1 VPPDSMASTDAGR
14 RHAAAAD
21 DMFGAD
27 LFRLLGA
34 AGQNTVF
41 SPASVA
47 AALQMALCGARGAT
61 AAQLAAAL
69 HLDGPDRAADGLRLL
84 SDLLSSA
91 GAAGAAGSAGSA
103 GAAGAGGSARAG
115 GPGGG
120 MTLRAPNSLWVQAG
134 LPLSPGFTGQLA
146 GIAGVTV
153 RPADFRSASAEA
165 RAQIND
171 LIAEQTA
178 GKITN
183 LLGPDAVSAATRL
196 VLANAVYLKA
206 AWTFPFPARATAGLP
221 FHPGDDGSAPLTVPT
236 MRLTADLAYLRADG
250 YRAVLLPY
258 KESRLAMAV
267 VLPDAG
273 PPAALAP
280 RLAHGLAPLLRGAT
294 RQSVALSL
302 PKFRQRAGFGLIP
315 VLQQLG
321 VQDAFTSAANFSGV
335 TSAERLFIGAV
346 VHQAYIDVDEQG
358 TEAAAA
364 TAVAMR
370 PMALRRGP
378 EPIRMI
384 VDRPFLFAITDTA
397 TGLPLFLGQVG
408 RPAA

>member
-1 VPPDSMASTDAGR
+1 MPPDSMASTDAGR

-21 DMFGAD
+21 DRFGAD

-47 AALQMALCGARGAT
+47 AALQMVLCGARGAT

-69 HLDGPDRAADGLRLL
+69 HLDGPAQAADGLRLL

-91 GAAGAAGSAGSA
+91 GA
-103 GAAGAGGSARAG
+103 G

-120 MTLRAPNSLWVQAG
+120 VIMRAPNTLWVQAG
-134 LPLSPGFTGQLA
+134 LPLSPGFTGQLVD
-146 GIAGVTV
+146 IAGVTV
-153 RPADFRSASAEA
+153 RPADFQSAAAEA

-206 AWTFPFPARATAGLP
+206 AWTFPFPARATADAP
-221 FHPGDDGSAPLTVPT
+221 FYPGDAGGAPLSAAT
-236 MRLTADLAYLRADG
+236 MRLTSDLAYLRADG
-250 YRAVLLPY
+250 YQAVLLPY
-258 KESRLAMAV
+258 KDSRLAMAV
-267 VLPDAG
+267 VLPEAG

-280 RLAHGLAPLLRGAT
+280 RLARGLAPLLTGAT

-321 VQDAFTSAANFSGV
+321 VQDAFTGAADFSGI

-378 EPIRMI
+378 EPVRMI

-397 TGLPLFLGQVG
+397 TGLPLFLGQVS
-408 RPAA
+408 RPAV

>member
-1 VPPDSMASTDAGR
+1 MPPDSMASTDAGR

-21 DMFGAD
+21 DRFGAD

-69 HLDGPDRAADGLRLL
+69 HLDGPAQAADGLRLL

-91 GAAGAAGSAGSA
+91 GA
-103 GAAGAGGSARAG
+103 G

-120 MTLRAPNSLWVQAG
+120 VIMRAPNTLWVQAG
-134 LPLSPGFTGQLA
+134 LPLSPGFTGQLVD
-146 GIAGVTV
+146 IAGVTV
-153 RPADFRSASAEA
+153 RPADFQSAPAEA

-206 AWTFPFPARATAGLP
+206 AWTFPFPARATADAP
-221 FHPGDDGSAPLTVPT
+221 FYPGDAGGAPLSAAT
-236 MRLTADLAYLRADG
+236 MRLTSDLAYLRADG
-250 YRAVLLPY
+250 YQAVLLPY
-258 KESRLAMAV
+258 KDSRLAMAV
-267 VLPDAG
+267 VLPEAG

-280 RLAHGLAPLLRGAT
+280 RLASGLAPLLTGAT

-321 VQDAFTSAANFSGV
+321 VQDAFTSAADFSGI
-335 TSAERLFIGAV
+335 TSTVRLFISAV

-378 EPIRMI
+378 EPVRMI
-384 VDRPFLFAITDTA
+384 VDRPFLFAIADTA
-397 TGLPLFLGQVG
+397 TGLPLFLGQVS
-408 RPAA
+408 RPAV

>member
-1 VPPDSMASTDAGR
+1 MPPDSMASTDAGR

-27 LFRLLGA
+27 LFRLLAA

-69 HLDGPDRAADGLRLL
+69 HLDGPARAADGLRLL

-91 GAAGAAGSAGSA
+91 GA
-103 GAAGAGGSARAG
+103 G

-120 MTLRAPNSLWVQAG
+120 VTMRAPNTLWVQAG
-134 LPLSPGFTGQLA
+134 LPLSPGFTSQLVD
-146 GIAGVTV
+146 IAGVTV
-153 RPADFRSASAEA
+153 RPADFQRAPAEA

-183 LLGPDAVSAATRL
+183 LLGRDAVSAATRL

-206 AWTFPFPARATAGLP
+206 AWTFPFPVRATADAP
-221 FHPGDDGSAPLTVPT
+221 FYPGDAGGTPLSTAT
-236 MRLTADLAYLRADG
+236 MRLTSDLAYLRADG
-250 YRAVLLPY
+250 YQAVLLPY

-267 VLPDAG
+267 VLPEAG

-280 RLAHGLAPLLRGAT
+280 RLTRGLAPLLTGAT

-321 VQDAFTSAANFSGV
+321 VQDAFTRAADFSGI
-335 TSAERLFIGAV
+335 TSAVRLFIGAV

-364 TAVAMR
+364 TAVTMR

-378 EPIRMI
+378 EPVRMI
-384 VDRPFLFAITDTA
+384 VDRPFLFAITDTT
-397 TGLPLFLGQVG
+397 TGLPLFLGQVT
-408 RPAA
+408 RPAV

>member
-1 VPPDSMASTDAGR
+1 MPPDSMASKDAGR

-69 HLDGPDRAADGLRLL
+69 HLDGPARAADGLRLL

-91 GAAGAAGSAGSA
+91 GA
-103 GAAGAGGSARAG
+103 G

-120 MTLRAPNSLWVQAG
+120 ATMRAPNTLWVQAG
-134 LPLSPGFTGQLA
+134 LPLSPGFTGQLVD
-146 GIAGVTV
+146 IAGVTV
-153 RPADFRSASAEA
+153 RPADFQRAPAEA
-165 RAQIND
+165 RTQIND

-183 LLGPDAVSAATRL
+183 LLGRDAVSAATRL

-206 AWTFPFPARATAGLP
+206 AWTFPFPVRATADAP
-221 FHPGDDGSAPLTVPT
+221 FYPGDAGGAPLSAAT
-236 MRLTADLAYLRADG
+236 MRLTSDLAYLRADG
-250 YRAVLLPY
+250 YQAVLLPY

-267 VLPDAG
+267 VLPEAG

-280 RLAHGLAPLLRGAT
+280 RLARGLAALLTGAT

-321 VQDAFTSAANFSGV
+321 VQDTFTSAADFSGI
-335 TSAERLFIGAV
+335 TSAARLLIGAV

-364 TAVAMR
+364 TAVTMR

-378 EPIRMI
+378 EPVRMI

-397 TGLPLFLGQVG
+397 TGLPLFLGQVT
-408 RPAA
+408 RPAV

>member
-1 VPPDSMASTDAGR
+1 VPPDSRASTDAGR

-21 DMFGAD
+21 DRFGAD

-34 AGQNTVF
+34 AGRNTVF

-69 HLDGPDRAADGLRLL
+69 HLDGPAQAADGLRLL

-91 GAAGAAGSAGSA
+91 GA
-103 GAAGAGGSARAG
+103 G

-120 MTLRAPNSLWVQAG
+120 VIMRAPNTLWVQAG
-134 LPLSPGFTGQLA
+134 LPLSPGFTGQLVD
-146 GIAGVTV
+146 IAGVTV
-153 RPADFRSASAEA
+153 RPADFQSAPAEA

-206 AWTFPFPARATAGLP
+206 AWTFPFPARATADAP
-221 FHPGDDGSAPLTVPT
+221 FYPGDAGGAPLSAAT
-236 MRLTADLAYLRADG
+236 MRLTSDLAYLRAEG
-250 YRAVLLPY
+250 YQAVLLPY
-258 KESRLAMAV
+258 KDSRLAMAV
-267 VLPDAG
+267 VLPEAG

-280 RLAHGLAPLLRGAT
+280 RLASGLAPLLTGAT

-321 VQDAFTSAANFSGV
+321 VQDAFTSAADFSGI
-335 TSAERLFIGAV
+335 TSTVRLFISAV

-378 EPIRMI
+378 EPVRMI
-384 VDRPFLFAITDTA
+384 VDRPFLFAIADTA
-397 TGLPLFLGQVG
+397 TGLPLFLGQVS
-408 RPAA
+408 RPAV

>member
-1 VPPDSMASTDAGR
+1 MPPDSMASTDAGR

-21 DMFGAD
+21 DRFGAD

-69 HLDGPDRAADGLRLL
+69 HLDGPAQAADGLRLL

-91 GAAGAAGSAGSA
+91 GA
-103 GAAGAGGSARAG
+103 G

-120 MTLRAPNSLWVQAG
+120 VIMRAPNTLWVQAG
-134 LPLSPGFTGQLA
+134 LPLSPGFTGQLVD
-146 GIAGVTV
+146 IAGVTV
-153 RPADFRSASAEA
+153 RPADFQSAPAEA

-183 LLGPDAVSAATRL
+183 LLGRDAVSAATRL

-206 AWTFPFPARATAGLP
+206 AWTFPFPARATADAP
-221 FHPGDDGSAPLTVPT
+221 FYPGDAGGAPLSAAT
-236 MRLTADLAYLRADG
+236 MRLTSDLAYLRADG
-250 YRAVLLPY
+250 YQAVLLPY

-267 VLPDAG
+267 VLPEAD

-280 RLAHGLAPLLRGAT
+280 RLARGLAPLLTGAT

-321 VQDAFTSAANFSGV
+321 VQDAFTSAADFSGI
-335 TSAERLFIGAV
+335 TSAVRLVIGAV

-378 EPIRMI
+378 EPVRMI
-384 VDRPFLFAITDTA
+384 VDRPFLFAIADTA
-397 TGLPLFLGQVG
+397 TGLPLFLGQVS
-408 RPAA
+408 RPAV

>member
-1 VPPDSMASTDAGR
+1 MPPDSMASTDAGR

-21 DMFGAD
+21 DRFGAD

-61 AAQLAAAL
+61 AAQLVAAL
-69 HLDGPDRAADGLRLL
+69 HLDGPARAADGLRLL

-91 GAAGAAGSAGSA
+91 GA
-103 GAAGAGGSARAG
+103 G

-120 MTLRAPNSLWVQAG
+120 VIMRAPNTLWVQAG
-134 LPLSPGFTGQLA
+134 LPLSPGFTGQLVD
-146 GIAGVTV
+146 IAGVTV
-153 RPADFRSASAEA
+153 RPADFQSAPAEA

-206 AWTFPFPARATAGLP
+206 AWTFPFPARATADAP
-221 FHPGDDGSAPLTVPT
+221 FYPGDAGGAPLSAAT
-236 MRLTADLAYLRADG
+236 MRLTSDLAYLRADG
-250 YRAVLLPY
+250 YQAVLLPY
-258 KESRLAMAV
+258 KDSRLAMAV
-267 VLPDAG
+267 VLPEAG

-280 RLAHGLAPLLRGAT
+280 RLASGLAPLLTGAT

-321 VQDAFTSAANFSGV
+321 VQDAFTSAADFSGI
-335 TSAERLFIGAV
+335 TSAVRLFIGAV

-378 EPIRMI
+378 EPVRMT

-397 TGLPLFLGQVG
+397 TGLPLFLGQVS
-408 RPAA
+408 RPAV

>member
-1 VPPDSMASTDAGR
+1 MPPDSMASTDAGR

-47 AALQMALCGARGAT
+47 AALQMALCGAREAT

-69 HLDGPDRAADGLRLL
+69 HLDAPAQAADGLLLL

-91 GAAGAAGSAGSA
+91 GP
-103 GAAGAGGSARAG
+103 GGPG

-120 MTLRAPNSLWVQAG
+120 MTMRAPNTLWVQAG
-134 LPLSPGFTGQLA
+134 LPLSPGFTGQLVDV
-146 GIAGVTV
+146 AGVTV
-153 RPADFRSASAEA
+153 RPADFQSAPAEA

-206 AWTFPFPARATAGLP
+206 AWTFPFPARATADAP
-221 FHPGDDGSAPLTVPT
+221 FYPGDAGGAPLSAAT
-236 MRLTADLAYLRADG
+236 MRLTSDLAYLRADG
-250 YRAVLLPY
+250 YQAVLLPY
-258 KESRLAMAV
+258 KDSRLAMAV
-267 VLPDAG
+267 VLPEAG

-280 RLAHGLAPLLRGAT
+280 RLASGLAPLLTGAT

-321 VQDAFTSAANFSGV
+321 VQDAFTSAADFSGI
-335 TSAERLFIGAV
+335 TSTVRLFISAV

-378 EPIRMI
+378 EPVRMI
-384 VDRPFLFAITDTA
+384 VDRPFLFAIADTA
-397 TGLPLFLGQVG
+397 TGLPLFLGQVS
-408 RPAA
+408 RPAV

>member
-1 VPPDSMASTDAGR
+1 MASTDAGR

-69 HLDGPDRAADGLRLL
+69 HLDGPARAADGLRLL

-91 GAAGAAGSAGSA
+91 GA
-103 GAAGAGGSARAG
+103 GGPG

-120 MTLRAPNSLWVQAG
+120 LTVRAPNTLWVQAG
-134 LPLSPGFTGQLA
+134 LPLSAGFTGQLA
-146 GIAGVTV
+146 DIAGVTV
-153 RPADFRSASAEA
+153 RPADFQNAPAEA

-178 GKITN
+178 DKITN
-183 LLGPDAVSAATRL
+183 LLGRDAVSAATRL

-206 AWTFPFPARATAGLP
+206 AWTFPFPARATADAP
-221 FHPGDDGSAPLTVPT
+221 FYPGEAGGAPLSAAT
-236 MRLTADLAYLRADG
+236 MRLTSDLAYLRADG
-250 YRAVLLPY
+250 YQAVLLPY

-267 VLPDAG
+267 VLPEAG

-280 RLAHGLAPLLRGAT
+280 RLTRGLAPLLTGAT

-321 VQDAFTSAANFSGV
+321 VQDAFTSAADFSGI
-335 TSAERLFIGAV
+335 TSAVRLLISAV

-378 EPIRMI
+378 EPVRMI

-397 TGLPLFLGQVG
+397 TGLPLFLGQVT
-408 RPAA
+408 RPAV

>member
-1 VPPDSMASTDAGR
+1 MPPDSMASTDAGR

-21 DMFGAD
+21 DRFGAD

-34 AGQNTVF
+34 AGRNTVF

-69 HLDGPDRAADGLRLL
+69 HLDGPAQAADGLRLL

-91 GAAGAAGSAGSA
+91 GA
-103 GAAGAGGSARAG
+103 G

-120 MTLRAPNSLWVQAG
+120 VIMRAPNTLWVQAG
-134 LPLSPGFTGQLA
+134 LPLSPGFTGQLVD
-146 GIAGVTV
+146 IAGVTV
-153 RPADFRSASAEA
+153 RPADFQSAPAEA

-206 AWTFPFPARATAGLP
+206 AWTFPFPARATADAP
-221 FHPGDDGSAPLTVPT
+221 FYPGDAGGAPLSAAT
-236 MRLTADLAYLRADG
+236 MRLTSDLAYLRADG
-250 YRAVLLPY
+250 YQAVLLPY

-267 VLPDAG
+267 VLPEAG

-280 RLAHGLAPLLRGAT
+280 RLARGLAPLLTGAT

-321 VQDAFTSAANFSGV
+321 VQDAFTSAADFSGI
-335 TSAERLFIGAV
+335 TSTVRLFISAV

-378 EPIRMI
+378 EPVRMT
-384 VDRPFLFAITDTA
+384 VDRPFLFAIADTA
-397 TGLPLFLGQVG
+397 TGLPLFLGQVS
-408 RPAA
+408 RPAV

>member
-1 VPPDSMASTDAGR
+1 MPPDSMASTDARR
-14 RHAAAAD
+14 RHVAAAD

-61 AAQLAAAL
+61 AAQLVVVL
-69 HLDGPDRAADGLRLL
+69 HLDGPAQAADGLRLL

-91 GAAGAAGSAGSA
+91 GA
-103 GAAGAGGSARAG
+103 G

-120 MTLRAPNSLWVQAG
+120 VTLRAPNTLWVQAG

-146 GIAGVTV
+146 DIAGVTV
-153 RPADFRSASAEA
+153 RPADFQSAPAEA

-171 LIAEQTA
+171 LIADQTA

-183 LLGPDAVSAATRL
+183 LLGRDAVSAATRL

-206 AWTFPFPARATAGLP
+206 AWTYPFPARATADAP
-221 FHPGDDGSAPLTVPT
+221 FYPGDAGGAPLSTAT
-236 MRLTADLAYLRADG
+236 MRLTSDLAYLRADG
-250 YRAVLLPY
+250 YQAVLLPY
-258 KESRLAMAV
+258 KGSRLAMAV
-267 VLPDAG
+267 VLPEAG

-280 RLAHGLAPLLRGAT
+280 RLARGLGPLLTGAT
-294 RQSVALSL
+294 RQSVALAL

-321 VQDAFTSAANFSGV
+321 VQDAFTRAADFSAITSAA
-335 TSAERLFIGAV
+335 RLFIGAV

-378 EPIRMI
+378 EPVRMI

-397 TGLPLFLGQVG
+397 TGLPLFLGQVS
-408 RPAA
+408 RPAV

>member
-1 VPPDSMASTDAGR
+1 MPPDSMASTDAGR

-69 HLDGPDRAADGLRLL
+69 HLDGPAQAADGLRLL

-91 GAAGAAGSAGSA
+91 GA
-103 GAAGAGGSARAG
+103 G

-120 MTLRAPNSLWVQAG
+120 VIMRAPNTLWVQAG
-134 LPLSPGFTGQLA
+134 LPLSPGFTGQLVD
-146 GIAGVTV
+146 IAGVTV
-153 RPADFRSASAEA
+153 RPADFQSAPAEA

-206 AWTFPFPARATAGLP
+206 AWTFPFPARATADAP
-221 FHPGDDGSAPLTVPT
+221 FYPGDAGGAPLSAAT
-236 MRLTADLAYLRADG
+236 MRLTSDLAYLRADG
-250 YRAVLLPY
+250 YQAVLLPY
-258 KESRLAMAV
+258 KDSRLAMAV
-267 VLPDAG
+267 VLPEAG

-280 RLAHGLAPLLRGAT
+280 RLASGLAPLLTGAT

-321 VQDAFTSAANFSGV
+321 VQDAFTSAADFSGI
-335 TSAERLFIGAV
+335 TSAVRLFIGAV

-378 EPIRMI
+378 EPVRMI
-384 VDRPFLFAITDTA
+384 VDRPFLFAIADTA
-397 TGLPLFLGQVG
+397 TGLPLFLGQVS
-408 RPAA
+408 RPAV

>member
-27 LFRLLGA
+27 LFRLLAA

-69 HLDGPDRAADGLRLL
+69 HLDGPARAADGLRLL

-91 GAAGAAGSAGSA
+91 GA
-103 GAAGAGGSARAG
+103 G

-120 MTLRAPNSLWVQAG
+120 VTMRAPNTLWVQAG
-134 LPLSPGFTGQLA
+134 LPLSPGFTGQLVD
-146 GIAGVTV
+146 IAGVTV
-153 RPADFRSASAEA
+153 RPADFQSAPAEA

-206 AWTFPFPARATAGLP
+206 AWTFPFPARATADAP
-221 FHPGDDGSAPLTVPT
+221 FYPGDAGGAPLSAAT
-236 MRLTADLAYLRADG
+236 MRLTSDLAYLRTDG
-250 YRAVLLPY
+250 YQAVLLPY
-258 KESRLAMAV
+258 KESRLAMVV
-267 VLPDAG
+267 VLPEAG

-280 RLAHGLAPLLRGAT
+280 RLARGLAPLLTGAT

-315 VLQQLG
+315 MLQQLG
-321 VQDAFTSAANFSGV
+321 VQDAFTSAADFSGI
-335 TSAERLFIGAV
+335 TSAVRLFIGAV
-346 VHQAYIDVDEQG
+346 VHHAYIDVDEQG

-378 EPIRMI
+378 EPVRMT

-397 TGLPLFLGQVG
+397 TGLPLFLGQVS
-408 RPAA
+408 RPADLTV

>member
-1 VPPDSMASTDAGR
+1 MPPDSMASTDAGR

-21 DMFGAD
+21 DRFGAD

-34 AGQNTVF
+34 AGRNTVF

-69 HLDGPDRAADGLRLL
+69 HLDGPAQAADGLRLL

-91 GAAGAAGSAGSA
+91 GA
-103 GAAGAGGSARAG
+103 G

-120 MTLRAPNSLWVQAG
+120 VIMRAPNTLWVQAG
-134 LPLSPGFTGQLA
+134 LPLSPGFTGQLVD
-146 GIAGVTV
+146 IAGVTV
-153 RPADFRSASAEA
+153 RPADFQSAPAEA

-183 LLGPDAVSAATRL
+183 LLGRDAVSAATRL

-206 AWTFPFPARATAGLP
+206 AWTFPFPARATADAP
-221 FHPGDDGSAPLTVPT
+221 FYPGDAGGAPLSAAT
-236 MRLTADLAYLRADG
+236 MRLTSDLAYLRADG
-250 YRAVLLPY
+250 YQAVLLPY
-258 KESRLAMAV
+258 KDSRLAMAV
-267 VLPDAG
+267 VLPEAG

-280 RLAHGLAPLLRGAT
+280 RLASGLAPLLTGAT

-321 VQDAFTSAANFSGV
+321 VQDAFTSAADFSGI
-335 TSAERLFIGAV
+335 TSTVRLFISAV

-378 EPIRMI
+378 EPVRMI
-384 VDRPFLFAITDTA
+384 VDRPFLFAIADTA
-397 TGLPLFLGQVG
+397 TGLPLFLGQVS
-408 RPAA
+408 RPAV

>member
-21 DMFGAD
+21 DSFGAD

-34 AGQNTVF
+34 AGQSTVF

-69 HLDGPDRAADGLRLL
+69 HLDGPARAADGLRLL

-91 GAAGAAGSAGSA
+91 GA
-103 GAAGAGGSARAG
+103 G

-120 MTLRAPNSLWVQAG
+120 VTMRAPNTLWVQAG
-134 LPLSPGFTGQLA
+134 LPLSPGFTGQLVD
-146 GIAGVTV
+146 IAGVTV
-153 RPADFRSASAEA
+153 RPADFQSAPAEA

-206 AWTFPFPARATAGLP
+206 AWTFPFPARATADAP
-221 FHPGDDGSAPLTVPT
+221 FYPGDAGGAPLSAAT
-236 MRLTADLAYLRADG
+236 MRLTSDLAYLRADG
-250 YRAVLLPY
+250 YQAVLLPY
-258 KESRLAMAV
+258 KDSRLALAV
-267 VLPDAG
+267 VLPEAG

-280 RLAHGLAPLLRGAT
+280 RLARGLAPLLTGAT

-321 VQDAFTSAANFSGV
+321 VQDAFTSAADFSGI
-335 TSAERLFIGAV
+335 TSAVRLFIGAV

-378 EPIRMI
+378 EPVRMT

-397 TGLPLFLGQVG
+397 TGLPLFLGQVS
-408 RPAA
+408 RPTV

>member
-1 VPPDSMASTDAGR
+1 MPPDSMASTDAGR

-21 DMFGAD
+21 DRFGAD

-34 AGQNTVF
+34 AGRNTVF

-69 HLDGPDRAADGLRLL
+69 HLDGPAQAADGLRLL

-91 GAAGAAGSAGSA
+91 GA
-103 GAAGAGGSARAG
+103 G

-120 MTLRAPNSLWVQAG
+120 VIMRAPNTLWVQAG
-134 LPLSPGFTGQLA
+134 LPLSPGFTGQLVD
-146 GIAGVTV
+146 IAGVTV
-153 RPADFRSASAEA
+153 RPADFQSAPAEA

-206 AWTFPFPARATAGLP
+206 AWTFPFPARATADAP
-221 FHPGDDGSAPLTVPT
+221 FYPGDAGGAPLSAAT
-236 MRLTADLAYLRADG
+236 MRLTSDLAYLRADG
-250 YRAVLLPY
+250 YQAVLLPY
-258 KESRLAMAV
+258 KDSRLAMAV
-267 VLPDAG
+267 VLPEAG

-280 RLAHGLAPLLRGAT
+280 RLASGLAPLLTGAT

-321 VQDAFTSAANFSGV
+321 VQDAFTSAADFSGI
-335 TSAERLFIGAV
+335 TSAVRLFIGAV

-378 EPIRMI
+378 EPVRMI
-384 VDRPFLFAITDTA
+384 VDRPFLFAIADTA
-397 TGLPLFLGQVG
+397 TGLPLFLGQVS
-408 RPAA
+408 RPAV

>member
-1 VPPDSMASTDAGR
+1 MS
-14 RHAAAAD
+14 
-21 DMFGAD
+21 
-27 LFRLLGA
+27 
-34 AGQNTVF
+34 
-41 SPASVA
+41 
-47 AALQMALCGARGAT
+47 
-61 AAQLAAAL
+61 
-69 HLDGPDRAADGLRLL
+69 
-84 SDLLSSA
+84 
-91 GAAGAAGSAGSA
+91 
-103 GAAGAGGSARAG
+103 
-115 GPGGG
+115 
-120 MTLRAPNSLWVQAG
+120 LRAPNSLWVQAG

-153 RPADFRSASAEA
+153 RPADFRSAPAEA

-178 GKITN
+178 DKITN

-206 AWTFPFPARATAGLP
+206 AWTFPFPARATADLP
-221 FHPGDDGSAPLTVPT
+221 FHSGDDGGAPLSAAT

-258 KESRLAMAV
+258 KDSRLAMAV

-280 RLAHGLAPLLRGAT
+280 RLARGLAPLLTGAT

-321 VQDAFTSAANFSGV
+321 VQDAFTRAADFSGV

-378 EPIRMI
+378 EPVRMI

-397 TGLPLFLGQVG
+397 TGLPLFLGQVS
-408 RPAA
+408 RPAV

>member
-1 VPPDSMASTDAGR
+1 MPPDSMASTDAGR

-69 HLDGPDRAADGLRLL
+69 HLDGPARAADGLRLL

-91 GAAGAAGSAGSA
+91 LLSSAG
-103 GAAGAGGSARAG
+103 AG

-120 MTLRAPNSLWVQAG
+120 VTLRAPNTLWVQAG

-146 GIAGVTV
+146 DIAGVTV
-153 RPADFRSASAEA
+153 RPADFLSAPAEA
-165 RAQIND
+165 RTQIND
-171 LIAEQTA
+171 LIAQQTA

-183 LLGPDAVSAATRL
+183 LLGRDAVSAATRL

-206 AWTFPFPARATAGLP
+206 AWMFPFPAHATADLP
-221 FHPGDDGSAPLTVPT
+221 FYPGDAGGAPLSAAT
-236 MRLTADLAYLRADG
+236 MRLTADLPFLRADG
-250 YRAVLLPY
+250 YQAVLLPY

-267 VLPDAG
+267 VLPDAS

-280 RLAHGLAPLLRGAT
+280 RLARGLGPLLTGTT

-321 VQDAFTSAANFSGV
+321 VQDAFTDAADFSGI

-378 EPIRMI
+378 EPVRMI

-397 TGLPLFLGQVG
+397 TGLPLFLGQVS
-408 RPAA
+408 RRRSDRREQPAV

>member
-1 VPPDSMASTDAGR
+1 MPPDSMASTDAGR

-69 HLDGPDRAADGLRLL
+69 HLDGPAQAADGLRLL

-91 GAAGAAGSAGSA
+91 GA
-103 GAAGAGGSARAG
+103 G

-120 MTLRAPNSLWVQAG
+120 VIMRAPNTLWVQAG
-134 LPLSPGFTGQLA
+134 LPLSPGFTGQLVD
-146 GIAGVTV
+146 IAGVTV
-153 RPADFRSASAEA
+153 RPADFQSAPAEA
-165 RAQIND
+165 RALIND
-171 LIAEQTA
+171 VIADQTA

-206 AWTFPFPARATAGLP
+206 AWTFPFPARATADAP
-221 FHPGDDGSAPLTVPT
+221 FYPGDAGGAPLSAAT
-236 MRLTADLAYLRADG
+236 MRLTSDLAYLRADG
-250 YRAVLLPY
+250 YQAVLLPY

-267 VLPDAG
+267 VLPEAG

-280 RLAHGLAPLLRGAT
+280 RLASGLAPLLTGAT

-321 VQDAFTSAANFSGV
+321 VQDAFTSAADFSGI
-335 TSAERLFIGAV
+335 TSTVRLFIGAV

-378 EPIRMI
+378 EPVRMI
-384 VDRPFLFAITDTA
+384 VDRPFLFAIADTA
-397 TGLPLFLGQVG
+397 TGLPLFLGQVS
-408 RPAA
+408 RPAV

>member
-1 VPPDSMASTDAGR
+1 MPPDSMASTDAGR

-21 DMFGAD
+21 DRFGAD

-34 AGQNTVF
+34 AGRNTVF

-69 HLDGPDRAADGLRLL
+69 HLDGPAQAADGLRLL

-91 GAAGAAGSAGSA
+91 GA
-103 GAAGAGGSARAG
+103 G

-120 MTLRAPNSLWVQAG
+120 VIMRAPNTLWVQAG
-134 LPLSPGFTGQLA
+134 LPLSPGFTGQLVD
-146 GIAGVTV
+146 IAGVTV
-153 RPADFRSASAEA
+153 RPADFQSAPAEA

-206 AWTFPFPARATAGLP
+206 AWTFPFPARATADAP
-221 FHPGDDGSAPLTVPT
+221 FYPGDAGGAPLSAAT
-236 MRLTADLAYLRADG
+236 MRLTSDLAYLRAEG
-250 YRAVLLPY
+250 YQAVLLPY
-258 KESRLAMAV
+258 KDSRLAMAV
-267 VLPDAG
+267 VLPEAG

-280 RLAHGLAPLLRGAT
+280 RLASGLAPLLTGAT

-321 VQDAFTSAANFSGV
+321 VQDAFTSAADFSGI
-335 TSAERLFIGAV
+335 TSTVRLFISAV

-378 EPIRMI
+378 EPVRMI
-384 VDRPFLFAITDTA
+384 VDRPFLFAIADTA
-397 TGLPLFLGQVG
+397 TGLPLFLGQVS
-408 RPAA
+408 RPAV

>member
-1 VPPDSMASTDAGR
+1 MPPDSMASTDAGR

-21 DMFGAD
+21 DRFGAD

-34 AGQNTVF
+34 AGRNTVF

-69 HLDGPDRAADGLRLL
+69 HLDGPAQAADGLRLL

-91 GAAGAAGSAGSA
+91 GA
-103 GAAGAGGSARAG
+103 G

-120 MTLRAPNSLWVQAG
+120 VIMRAPNTLWVQAG
-134 LPLSPGFTGQLA
+134 LPLSPGFTGQLVD
-146 GIAGVTV
+146 IAGVTV
-153 RPADFRSASAEA
+153 RPADFQSAPAEA

-206 AWTFPFPARATAGLP
+206 AWTFPFPARATADAP
-221 FHPGDDGSAPLTVPT
+221 FYPGDAGGAPLSAAT
-236 MRLTADLAYLRADG
+236 MRLTSDLAYLRADG
-250 YRAVLLPY
+250 YQAVLLPY
-258 KESRLAMAV
+258 KDSRLAMAV
-267 VLPDAG
+267 VLPEAG

-280 RLAHGLAPLLRGAT
+280 RLASGLAPLLTGAT

-321 VQDAFTSAANFSGV
+321 VQDAFTSAADFSGI
-335 TSAERLFIGAV
+335 TSALRLFIGAV

-378 EPIRMI
+378 EPVRMI
-384 VDRPFLFAITDTA
+384 VDRPFLFAIADTA
-397 TGLPLFLGQVG
+397 TGLPLFLGQVS
-408 RPAA
+408 RPAV

>member
-1 VPPDSMASTDAGR
+1 MPPDSMASTDAGR

-27 LFRLLGA
+27 LFRLLAA

-69 HLDGPDRAADGLRLL
+69 HLDGPARAADGLRLL

-91 GAAGAAGSAGSA
+91 GA
-103 GAAGAGGSARAG
+103 G

-120 MTLRAPNSLWVQAG
+120 VTMRAPNTLWVQAG
-134 LPLSPGFTGQLA
+134 LPLSPGFTGQLVD
-146 GIAGVTV
+146 IAGVTV
-153 RPADFRSASAEA
+153 RPADFQSAPAEA

-206 AWTFPFPARATAGLP
+206 AWTFPFPARATADAP
-221 FHPGDDGSAPLTVPT
+221 FYPGDAGGAPLSAAT
-236 MRLTADLAYLRADG
+236 MRLTSDLAYLRTDG
-250 YRAVLLPY
+250 YQAVLLPY

-267 VLPDAG
+267 VLPEAG

-280 RLAHGLAPLLRGAT
+280 RLARGLAPLLTGAT

-315 VLQQLG
+315 MLQQLG
-321 VQDAFTSAANFSGV
+321 VQDAFTSAADFSGI
-335 TSAERLFIGAV
+335 TSAVRLFIGAV
-346 VHQAYIDVDEQG
+346 VHHAYIDVDEQG

-378 EPIRMI
+378 EPVRMT

-397 TGLPLFLGQVG
+397 TGLPLFLGQVS
-408 RPAA
+408 RPADLTV

>member
-1 VPPDSMASTDAGR
+1 MPPDSMASTDAGR

-47 AALQMALCGARGAT
+47 AALQMVLCGARGAT

-69 HLDGPDRAADGLRLL
+69 HLDGPAQAADGLRLL

-91 GAAGAAGSAGSA
+91 GA
-103 GAAGAGGSARAG
+103 G

-120 MTLRAPNSLWVQAG
+120 VIMRAPNTLWVQAG
-134 LPLSPGFTGQLA
+134 LPLSPGFTGQLVD
-146 GIAGVTV
+146 IAGVTV
-153 RPADFRSASAEA
+153 RPADFQSAPAEA

-206 AWTFPFPARATAGLP
+206 AWTFPFPARATADAP
-221 FHPGDDGSAPLTVPT
+221 FYPGDAGGAPLSAAT
-236 MRLTADLAYLRADG
+236 MRLTSDLAYLRADG
-250 YRAVLLPY
+250 YQAVLLPY
-258 KESRLAMAV
+258 KDSRLAMAV
-267 VLPDAG
+267 VLPEAG

-280 RLAHGLAPLLRGAT
+280 RLARGLAPLLTGAT

-321 VQDAFTSAANFSGV
+321 VQDAFTSAADFSGI
-335 TSAERLFIGAV
+335 TSAVRLFIGAV

-378 EPIRMI
+378 EPVRMT

-397 TGLPLFLGQVG
+397 TGLPLFLGQVS
-408 RPAA
+408 RPAV

>member
-69 HLDGPDRAADGLRLL
+69 HLDGPARAADGLRLL

-91 GAAGAAGSAGSA
+91 GA
-103 GAAGAGGSARAG
+103 GGPG

-120 MTLRAPNSLWVQAG
+120 VIVRAPNTLWVQAG

-146 GIAGVTV
+146 DIAGVTV
-153 RPADFRSASAEA
+153 RPADFQSAPAEA

-178 GKITN
+178 DKITN
-183 LLGPDAVSAATRL
+183 LLGRDAVSAATRL

-206 AWTFPFPARATAGLP
+206 AWMFPFPARATADAP
-221 FHPGDDGSAPLTVPT
+221 FYPGDAGGAPLSAAT
-236 MRLTADLAYLRADG
+236 MRLTSDLAYLRTDG
-250 YRAVLLPY
+250 YQAVLLPY

-267 VLPDAG
+267 VLPEAG

-280 RLAHGLAPLLRGAT
+280 RLTRGLAPLLTGAT

-321 VQDAFTSAANFSGV
+321 VQDAFTSAADFSGI
-335 TSAERLFIGAV
+335 TSPVRLFISAV

-378 EPIRMI
+378 EPVRMI

-397 TGLPLFLGQVG
+397 TGLPLFLGQVT
-408 RPAA
+408 RPAV

>member
-1 VPPDSMASTDAGR
+1 MPLDSMASTDAGR

-69 HLDGPDRAADGLRLL
+69 HLDGPARAADGLRLL

-91 GAAGAAGSAGSA
+91 GAGP
-103 GAAGAGGSARAG
+103 G

-120 MTLRAPNSLWVQAG
+120 LTVRAPNTLWVQAG

-146 GIAGVTV
+146 DTEGVTV
-153 RPADFRSASAEA
+153 RPADFQSAPAEA

-178 GKITN
+178 DKITN
-183 LLGPDAVSAATRL
+183 LLGPDAISAATRL

-206 AWTFPFPARATAGLP
+206 AWTFPFPARATADAP
-221 FHPGDDGSAPLTVPT
+221 FYPGDADGAPLTVPT
-236 MRLTADLAYLRADG
+236 MRLTSDLAYLRADG
-250 YRAVLLPY
+250 YQAVLLPY

-267 VLPDAG
+267 VLPEAG

-280 RLAHGLAPLLRGAT
+280 RLTRGLAPLLTGAT

-321 VQDAFTSAANFSGV
+321 VQDAFTSAADFSGI
-335 TSAERLFIGAV
+335 TSAARLLISAV

-370 PMALRRGP
+370 PMALRREP
-378 EPIRMI
+378 EPVRMT
-384 VDRPFLFAITDTA
+384 VDRPFLFAITDTV
-397 TGLPLFLGQVG
+397 TGLPLFLGQVT
-408 RPAA
+408 RPAV

>member
-1 VPPDSMASTDAGR
+1 MPPDSMASTDAGR

-69 HLDGPDRAADGLRLL
+69 HLDGPARAADGLRLL

-91 GAAGAAGSAGSA
+91 GA
-103 GAAGAGGSARAG
+103 GGPG

-120 MTLRAPNSLWVQAG
+120 VIVRAPNTMWVQAG
-134 LPLSPGFTGQLA
+134 LPVSPGFTGQLA
-146 GIAGVTV
+146 DIAGVTV
-153 RPADFRSASAEA
+153 RPADFQSAPAEA

-178 GKITN
+178 DKITN
-183 LLGPDAVSAATRL
+183 LLGRDAVSAATRL

-206 AWTFPFPARATAGLP
+206 AWTFPFPARATADAP
-221 FHPGDDGSAPLTVPT
+221 FYPGDAGGAPLSTAT
-236 MRLTADLAYLRADG
+236 MRLTSDLAYLRADG
-250 YRAVLLPY
+250 YQAVLLPY
-258 KESRLAMAV
+258 RESRLAMAV
-267 VLPDAG
+267 VLPEDG

-280 RLAHGLAPLLRGAT
+280 RLTSGLAPLLTGAT

-321 VQDAFTSAANFSGV
+321 VQDAFTSAADFSGI
-335 TSAERLFIGAV
+335 TSPVRLFISAI

-378 EPIRMI
+378 EPVRMI
-384 VDRPFLFAITDTA
+384 VDRPFLFAIADTA
-397 TGLPLFLGQVG
+397 TGLPLFLGQVT
-408 RPAA
+408 RPAV

>member
-14 RHAAAAD
+14 RHTAAAD

-69 HLDGPDRAADGLRLL
+69 HLDVPARAVDGLRLL

-91 GAAGAAGSAGSA
+91 GA
-103 GAAGAGGSARAG
+103 GGS
-115 GPGGG
+115 GGG
-120 MTLRAPNSLWVQAG
+120 VTMRAPNTLWVQAG
-134 LPLSPGFTGQLA
+134 LPLSPGFTGQLVD
-146 GIAGVTV
+146 IAGVTV
-153 RPADFRSASAEA
+153 RPADFQSAPAEA

-183 LLGPDAVSAATRL
+183 LLGRDAVSAATRL

-206 AWTFPFPARATAGLP
+206 AWAFPFPARATADAP
-221 FHPGDDGSAPLTVPT
+221 FYPGDAGGAPLTVPT
-236 MRLTADLAYLRADG
+236 MRLTSDLAYLPADG
-250 YRAVLLPY
+250 YQAVLLPY

-267 VLPDAG
+267 VLPEAG

-280 RLAHGLAPLLRGAT
+280 RLAHGLAPLLTGAT

-321 VQDAFTSAANFSGV
+321 VEDAFTSAADFSGI
-335 TSAERLFIGAV
+335 TSAVRLVIGAV

-378 EPIRMI
+378 EPVRMI

-397 TGLPLFLGQVG
+397 TGLPLFLGQVT
-408 RPAA
+408 RPAV

>member
-21 DMFGAD
+21 DSFGAD

-34 AGQNTVF
+34 AGQSTVF

-69 HLDGPDRAADGLRLL
+69 HLDGPARAADGLRLL

-91 GAAGAAGSAGSA
+91 GA
-103 GAAGAGGSARAG
+103 G

-120 MTLRAPNSLWVQAG
+120 VTMRAPNTLWVQAG
-134 LPLSPGFTGQLA
+134 LPLSPGFTGQLVD
-146 GIAGVTV
+146 IAGVTV
-153 RPADFRSASAEA
+153 RPADFQSAPAEA

-206 AWTFPFPARATAGLP
+206 AWTFPFPARATADAP
-221 FHPGDDGSAPLTVPT
+221 FYPGDAGGAPLAVPT
-236 MRLTADLAYLRADG
+236 MRLTSDLAYLRADG
-250 YRAVLLPY
+250 YQAVLLPY

-267 VLPDAG
+267 VLPEAG

-280 RLAHGLAPLLRGAT
+280 RLARGLAPLLTGAT

-321 VQDAFTSAANFSGV
+321 VQDAFTSAADFSGI
-335 TSAERLFIGAV
+335 TSAVRLFIGAV

-378 EPIRMI
+378 EPVRMT

-397 TGLPLFLGQVG
+397 TGLPLFLGQVS
-408 RPAA
+408 RPTV

>member
-1 VPPDSMASTDAGR
+1 MPPDSMASTDAGR

-21 DMFGAD
+21 DRFGAD

-34 AGQNTVF
+34 AGRNTVF

-69 HLDGPDRAADGLRLL
+69 HLDGPAQAADGLRLL

-91 GAAGAAGSAGSA
+91 GA
-103 GAAGAGGSARAG
+103 G

-120 MTLRAPNSLWVQAG
+120 VIMRAPNTLWVQAG
-134 LPLSPGFTGQLA
+134 LPLSPGFTGQLVD
-146 GIAGVTV
+146 IAGVTV
-153 RPADFRSASAEA
+153 RPADFQSAPAEA

-206 AWTFPFPARATAGLP
+206 AWTFPFPARATADAP
-221 FHPGDDGSAPLTVPT
+221 FYPGDAGGAPLSAAT
-236 MRLTADLAYLRADG
+236 MRLTSDLAYLRADG
-250 YRAVLLPY
+250 YQAVLLPY
-258 KESRLAMAV
+258 KDSRLAMAV
-267 VLPDAG
+267 VLPEAG

-280 RLAHGLAPLLRGAT
+280 RLASGLAPLLTGAT

-321 VQDAFTSAANFSGV
+321 VQDAFTGAADFSGI

-378 EPIRMI
+378 EPVRMI
-384 VDRPFLFAITDTA
+384 VDRPFLFAIADTA
-397 TGLPLFLGQVG
+397 TGLPLFLGQVS
-408 RPAA
+408 RPAV

>member
-1 VPPDSMASTDAGR
+1 MPPDSMASTDAGR

-47 AALQMALCGARGAT
+47 AALQMALCGAREAT

-69 HLDGPDRAADGLRLL
+69 HIGGPAQAADGLRLL

-91 GAAGAAGSAGSA
+91 GA
-103 GAAGAGGSARAG
+103 G

-120 MTLRAPNSLWVQAG
+120 VIMRAPNTLWVQAG
-134 LPLSPGFTGQLA
+134 LPLSPGFTGQLVD
-146 GIAGVTV
+146 IAGVTV
-153 RPADFRSASAEA
+153 RPADFQSAPAEA

-206 AWTFPFPARATAGLP
+206 AWTFPFPARATADAP
-221 FHPGDDGSAPLTVPT
+221 FYPGDAGGAPLSAAT
-236 MRLTADLAYLRADG
+236 MRLTSDLAYLRADG
-250 YRAVLLPY
+250 YQAVLLPY
-258 KESRLAMAV
+258 KDSRLAMAV
-267 VLPDAG
+267 VLPEAG

-280 RLAHGLAPLLRGAT
+280 RLASGLAPLLTGAT

-321 VQDAFTSAANFSGV
+321 VQDAFTSAADFSGI
-335 TSAERLFIGAV
+335 TSAVRLFIGAV

-378 EPIRMI
+378 EPVRMI
-384 VDRPFLFAITDTA
+384 VDRPFLFAIADTA
-397 TGLPLFLGQVG
+397 TGLPLFLGQVS
-408 RPAA
+408 RPAV